1 MFIGTVL
8 LCKQTEGRNMTLTGR
23 VVDVRGD
30 KGKGALLNR
39 PLARGS
45 GREEGAGKGK
55 CPPGGWGITTIP

>member
-1 MFIGTVL
+1 
-8 LCKQTEGRNMTLTGR
+8 MTLTGR
-23 VVDVRGD
+23 IVDVRGD
-30 KGKGALLNR
+30 KREGALLNR